1 MYIYESHL
9 DGLYVSNDKL
19 DSDKLCC
26 EECGDSDW
34 LIGEA
39 NTQVE
44 AWELLKELVN
54 LNCNGGYDLEYVKNF
69 IQSKF
74 KDDKE
79 SAYLVEYT
87 VYGIITAKSDFEVN
101 QKINDEWDRITNE
114 SDFQSAEIQEI

>member
-9 DGLYVSNDKL
+9 SGLYTSDDNL
-19 DSDKLCC
+19 DFDELYC
-26 EECGDSDW
+26 EKCGDSDW

-39 NTQVE
+39 NTQAE

-54 LNCNGGYDLEYVKNF
+54 LNCNGGYDFEYVKNF
-69 IQSKF
+69 IQSNF

-79 SAYLVEYT
+79 SVYLVEYT
-87 VYGIITAKSDFEVN
+87 VYGIITVKSDFEIN